1 MKSRKKRMED
11 IRVAKD
17 KKMRKVAIGLSVVFV
32 AVLAYEVLPLVM
44 HGGGSSPAAA
54 PAAAP
59 TTSAPTTATPAPTTA
74 TGTPAPATTPAGS
87 AVAAVT
93 PTATSTKLTN
103 SDQAPNVGKAQ
114 LYSFSQFSGRDP
126 FAQQIIDATSGQT
139 DASGGDAQ
147 GNPTQTGST
156 TSSSS
161 TTASTGTTAAVTHH
175 RPTRTLAVT
184 GAARI
189 AVNGRVQVVRVGAS
203 FPSGNPLF
211 RLVSVT
217 NGVAKIGIA
226 TGSYSSGAKSVSL
239 RAGRSLTLVDTADGI
254 RYQIRLVS

>member
-1 MKSRKKRMED
+1 MRSRKKRMED

-17 KKMRKVAIGLSVVFV
+17 KKMKKVAIGLSVVFV
-32 AVLAYEVLPLVM
+32 AVLAYEVLPHVM
-44 HGGGSSPAAA
+44 HSGGSAAAA
-54 PAAAP
+54 PAVAPAATTP
-59 TTSAPTTATPAPTTA
+59 TTAPSAPTTATSTA
-74 TGTPAPATTPAGS
+74 TPATTPPGTA
-87 AVAAVT
+87 AAAVT
-93 PTATSTKLTN
+93 PTATSAKLTN
-103 SDQAPNVGKAQ
+103 SDQNPNVGKAQ

-126 FAQQIIDATSGQT
+126 FAQQIIDATAGQP
-139 DASGGDAQ
+139 DAAGHDAQ
-147 GNPTQTGST
+147 GNPTQTGSST
-156 TSSSS
+156 TSSTSS
-161 TTASTGTTAAVTHH
+161 TAATGTTAAVTHH

-203 FPSGNPLF
+203 FPSANPLF